1 MTEGNIGNQV
11 NRALAG
17 GTAVGHRVVAIA
29 PVMAGRIDN
38 DMSMSK
44 KLKLLSLGKPY
55 RLPRAA
61 DI

>member
-11 NRALAG
+11 NRALAD
-17 GTAVGHRVVAIA
+17 GTAVKAPSVAIA
-29 PVMAGRIDN
+29 PCEQEEIDN

-55 RLPRAA
+55 RLPTAA